1 VISGDITYGFDL
13 LKDRTNQVLTDG
25 RVFVPDMN
33 MLNMAPFAQIKID
46 FQQLVLKG
54 GIRYE
59 NADIRVKDF
68 NTIAK
73 GPNGEGSSFIK
84 GGRLSYK
91 ATMFNVGARYN
102 RWNIFSPFVSFSQA
116 FGLNELGRVLRTATE
131 NTLEQIQTDPVITNN
146 YEAGF
151 NSQVGPLSFT
161 ASYFVSTS
169 KLGANLVEENGIFV
183 TQRQPERVYGYEL
196 MAESRIGK
204 YLKAGGSYSF
214 VEGKAEEENGEEVYM
229 NGERI
234 APSKATGFVN
244 YQPVT
249 AFNLQLSMVYT
260 GSRHRFEPRSTG
272 TYGLSE
278 GPVKPVTYFNFNAGY
293 NFNSSFSLAMGIEN
307 LFNQA
312 YYPPRSQYRVQNL
325 EYVRGNGARLN
336 LSLGYRF

>member
-1 VISGDITYGFDL
+1 
-13 LKDRTNQVLTDG
+13 
-25 RVFVPDMN
+25 
-33 MLNMAPFAQIKID
+33 
-46 FQQLVLKG
+46 
-54 GIRYE
+54 
-59 NADIRVKDF
+59 
-68 NTIAK
+68 
-73 GPNGEGSSFIK
+73 
-84 GGRLSYK
+84 
-91 ATMFNVGARYN
+91 MFNVGARYN